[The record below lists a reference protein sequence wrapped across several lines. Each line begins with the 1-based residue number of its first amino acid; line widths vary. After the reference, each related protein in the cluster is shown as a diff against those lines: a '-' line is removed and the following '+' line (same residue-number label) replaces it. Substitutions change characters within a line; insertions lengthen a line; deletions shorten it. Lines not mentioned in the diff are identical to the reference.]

1 MTPLDFAEYTKSEFD
16 EALERVSARLSGSKF
31 LCATGASRAFLLGG
45 QSGAGKTTL
54 HRILVDELKKNA
66 IVINGDEYRAD
77 HPRFYELDA
86 EYGAE
91 AVAHTAA
98 WAGKM
103 TEALIEQFSAIG
115 YNLVIEG
122 TLRTAQVPTKTAEL
136 LRERGYAVS
145 LALMAVK
152 PEISLVSC
160 KIRYEIMRLS
170 GEVPR
175 AVDPAHHNKIVADI
189 VDNLAVLEAS
199 GLFDE
204 VRLYA
209 RSGAKLFPSDG
220 ARGSAAEALRDVM
233 FGPWTPEE
241 ERHYAFLEEKLAA
254 LEGAGASR
262 DTVVP
267 GSFA

>member
-1 MTPLDFAEYTKSEFD
+1 MGAALGDFIEDEFARAFQATARRLANESDCTPS
-16 EALERVSARLSGSKF
+16 RHP
-31 LCATGASRAFLLGG
+31 RAFLLGG

-54 HRILVDELKKNA
+54 HTICMREFPEDGIS
-66 IVINGDEYRAD
+66 INGDEYRAD

-98 WAGKM
+98 WAGKI

-122 TLRTAQVPTKTAEL
+122 ALRTAQVPTKTAEL
-136 LRERGYAVS
+136 LRSRGYVVS

-152 PEISLVSC
+152 PEISLLSC

-175 AVDPAHHNKIVADI
+175 AVDPAHHNKIVTDV

-209 RSGAKLFPSDG
+209 RSGTMLFPADG
-220 ARGSAAEALRDVM
+220 ARGSAAEALRSVM
-233 FGPWTPEE
+233 FGPWSSEE

-254 LEGAGASR
+254 LEGSGTSR
-262 DTVVP
+262 DTVVS